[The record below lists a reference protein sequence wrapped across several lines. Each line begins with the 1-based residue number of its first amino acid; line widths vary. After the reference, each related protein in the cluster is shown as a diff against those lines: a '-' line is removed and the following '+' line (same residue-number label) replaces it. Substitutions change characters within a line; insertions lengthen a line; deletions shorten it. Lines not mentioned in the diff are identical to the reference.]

1 MALFHAYRGPR
12 VRSLAF
18 SFALGVTALA
28 APAIAADINIVLD
41 QAKLVKLPER
51 VATIV
56 LGNPSIA
63 DASVQSGGQMVVTGK
78 GHGTT
83 NVLVLDRA
91 GVVLLE
97 QSIEVRGPETGV
109 VVMYR
114 GVERETYNCSPHC
127 EHRVTLGDSAAYFN
141 GVIGQTGARSG
152 QAQNMPQVK

>member
-1 MALFHAYRGPR
+1 MMALFHAYRGPR

-91 GVVLLE
+91 GTINKVLPVFAAL
-97 QSIEVRGPETGV
+97 SANNTTIPKHIFAKSLRSAVRPPRRWV
-109 VVMYR
+109 
-114 GVERETYNCSPHC
+114 S
-127 EHRVTLGDSAAYFN
+127 
-141 GVIGQTGARSG
+141 
-152 QAQNMPQVK
+152 